1 MPYTQ
6 DRYTAP
12 YAPAMMV
19 QPKQPYQTPSVLRPA
34 PKQASSQREV
44 LPSTLTFTDPTTLL
58 TFMSS
63 LASPSQLLT
72 VTTLQIVL
80 PSSTSLARQQVGQ
93 VAMGVHLMLRYT
105 HNLEH
110 LYLQWADAPSSV
122 LTGTSFRLT
131 TFSSTLFIDGTVI
144 SFLDAQSSI
153 RKLDLGAWGAHL
165 PPSSSS
171 APSSYG
177 QYPPAPPMLSPTA
190 LPALAEFTGHAE
202 VAAQLA
208 AGGRPLQAVNLI
220 SGLPAST
227 SSSTSTAE
235 WREVMSGLAASPIG
249 IRSLSVVGLERFGLE
264 MLAEIGR
271 HLHDLDYLFLRVQ
284 RPANSSVRL
293 FPHIYLTRHHP
304 SFLICN
310 FPLFRI
316 FSDGNTG
323 RITSFPWLTSSKSM
337 SSYSIRHH
345 LQRHLDLS
353 LLPCR
358 ALRIFNNGI
367 IRARFWHLLRF
378 RRRLPLKAERLNCAR
393 GNGRI
398 CAGSIALRVDK
409 KTTTGFGRTA
419 HRYSFPVHLHQHHPP
434 PNYHHRFVYLRT
446 RRC

>member
-6 DRYTAP
+6 DRYAAP
-12 YAPAMMV
+12 YAPAMIV

-72 VTTLQIVL
+72 VNTLHIVL

-165 PPSSSS
+165 PPSSSA
-171 APSSYG
+171 APNSYA
-177 QYPPAPPMLSPTA
+177 QYPPAPPMLAPTA

-208 AGGRPLQAVNLI
+208 AGGRPLQTVNLI

-235 WREVMSGLAASPIG
+235 WREIMSGLAGSPIG

-284 RPANSSVRL
+284 RPANSSVRY
-293 FPHIYLTRHHP
+293 FPIFT
-304 SFLICN
+304 SINIQFFLICTIS
-310 FPLFRI
+310 LFRI
-316 FSDGNTG
+316 FSDGSIG
-323 RITSFPWLTSSKSM
+323 RTTSFHSPTSNKLTSSC
-337 SSYSIRHH
+337 SIRHR
-345 LQRHLDLS
+345 LQRRLDL
-353 LLPCR
+353 L
-358 ALRIFNNGI
+358 
-367 IRARFWHLLRF
+367 LLRF
-378 RRRLPLKAERLNCAR
+378 RALRTFNNGTILARFWRPLRFRRHLPLKGGRLNCAR
-393 GNGRI
+393 GSGRTY
-398 CAGSIALRVDK
+398 AGSIVLCVDE
-409 KTTTGFGRTA
+409 
-419 HRYSFPVHLHQHHPP
+419 
-434 PNYHHRFVYLRT
+434 RF
-446 RRC
+446 